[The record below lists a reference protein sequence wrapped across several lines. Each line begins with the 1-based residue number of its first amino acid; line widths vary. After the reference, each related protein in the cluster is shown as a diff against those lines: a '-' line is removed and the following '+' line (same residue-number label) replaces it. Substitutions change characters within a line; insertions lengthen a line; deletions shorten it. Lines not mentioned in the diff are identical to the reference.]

1 MRGATL
7 LSDPALPGLAEALD
21 PEAMTPRLA
30 RLTTLLHGEESA
42 VQKPWRVVE
51 VEILKH
57 TPGHRCALG
66 YTLDGP
72 GVKRRLFGKVF
83 SGQRGP
89 EILETM
95 ERLAAAI
102 PRQVLLIPRPVGHLP
117 DLRLLLTEYLDGTP
131 LAPSLYQGT
140 SEAPARRIAAALA
153 TLHEC
158 EARFVRRWSAQ
169 QEWANTEEW
178 FARSPLSAAP
188 CSERVKGL
196 LRMLSRRAALLPEV
210 SEGPVHRDF
219 YAEQIRDCGGQSALL
234 DLDDARLGDAA
245 LDIGNFLAHL
255 KLRSLQF
262 AELARGC
269 ERGRPVFLEEYEQ
282 RRAGARAAD
291 METLRQRVAFYEAT
305 SLLRL
310 AGVYSRRDRW
320 ADRLPGMLLD
330 SCEAMLDADG

>member
-30 RLTTLLHGEESA
+30 RLAPLLHVKDSS
-42 VQKPWRVVE
+42 VTKPWRVVE
-51 VEILKH
+51 VDILKH
-57 TPGHRCALG
+57 TPGRRCALG

-72 GVKRRLFGKVF
+72 GVTRRLFGKVF
-83 SGQRGP
+83 SRERGP
-89 EILETM
+89 LILETLG
-95 ERLAAAI
+95 RIAAAI
-102 PRQVLLIPRPVGHLP
+102 PRRVLLIPRPVGHLP
-117 DLRLLLTEYLDGTP
+117 DLRLVVTEYLDGAP

-153 TLHEC
+153 TLHGC
-158 EARFVRRWSAQ
+158 EARLVRRWSAQ
-169 QEWANTEEW
+169 QELANTEAW
-178 FARSPLSAAP
+178 FARSPLGGAP
-188 CSERVKGL
+188 GSGRVEGL

-219 YAEQIRDCGGQSALL
+219 YAEQVWDCGGRSALL
-234 DLDDARLGDAA
+234 DLDDARLGDPA

-262 AELARGC
+262 ADAARGC
-269 ERGRPVFLEEYEQ
+269 QRARPVFLEEYE
-282 RRAGARAAD
+282 RRSAGAAD
-291 METLRQRVAFYEAT
+291 METFLQRVAFHEAT

-310 AGVYSRRDRW
+310 AGVYSLRDRW
-320 ADRLPGMLLD
+320 ADRLPGMLLR

>member
-1 MRGATL
+1 MRGAIL

-30 RLTTLLHGEESA
+30 RFIPLLRGEEST
-42 VQKPWRVVE
+42 VPEPWRVVE

-57 TPGHRCALG
+57 TPGRRCALG

-72 GVKRRLFGKVF
+72 GLKRRLFGKVF
-83 SGQRGP
+83 SGERGP

-95 ERLAAAI
+95 GRIAAAI

-117 DLRLLLTEYLDGTP
+117 DLRLLVTEYLDGTP

-140 SEAPARRIAAALA
+140 TEAPARRIATALA
-153 TLHEC
+153 TLHGC
-158 EARFVRRWSAQ
+158 EARLLRRWSAQ
-169 QEWANTEEW
+169 QEWANTGER
-178 FARSPLSAAP
+178 FARSPLTAGP
-188 CSERVKGL
+188 CSGRVEGL
-196 LRMLSRRAALLPEV
+196 LRRLSPGAARLPEV
-210 SEGPVHRDF
+210 PEIPVHRDF
-219 YAEQIRDCGGQSALL
+219 YAEQVRDCGGQSALL
-234 DLDDARLGDAA
+234 DLDDARLGDPA

-262 AELARGC
+262 AELVRGC

-282 RRAGARAAD
+282 RRAGAAD
-291 METLRQRVAFYEAT
+291 METFRQRVAFYEAT

-320 ADRLPGMLLD
+320 ADRLPEMLLN